1 LVIAASASEARREC
15 ACQSIGFALA
25 AVIWIA
31 SALVPPPWRF
41 WMWGAGLG
49 VDLLTPFRVTAPAS
63 DRAPDAGHIEEP
75 FVGWNALVFW
85 YHS

>member
-1 LVIAASASEARREC
+1 MIAASASEARREC

-49 VDLLTPFRVTAPAS
+49 VDLLTPFAS
-63 DRAPDAGHIEEP
+63 LRLHQIVPPDAGHIEER